1 MAEVPLL
8 NGQDASGATSLE
20 AQYLSEEQPDFG
32 QVIAHD
38 PEGVVA
44 YIEKRGVQDLGSFK
58 VQVPAVAHFDRG
70 QMPTVASIL
79 AQLMVC
85 IHSTG
90 FSADLDSYCLSV
102 RTDNSP
108 WHLNDADI

>member
-1 MAEVPLL
+1 MADLPLL

-44 YIEKRGVQDLGSFK
+44 YIEKRGVQDLGTFK
-58 VQVPAVAHFDRG
+58 VQVPAAAQFKSRPNAHRSVY
-70 QMPTVASIL
+70 PCL
-79 AQLMVC
+79 ADGRRAQHKLSPDLVLVTSVC
-85 IHSTG
+85 PHS
-90 FSADLDSYCLSV
+90 
-102 RTDNSP
+102 
-108 WHLNDADI
+108 